1 MILAF
6 ETCQFEATSKSSFF
20 RNYEFHLKPY
30 PAQFLTK
37 CVFPYLIYGFGYST
51 FSLIICPPH
60 FHKFL
65 KMPL

>member
-6 ETCQFEATSKSSFF
+6 ETCQFEATVKSSFF

-37 CVFPYLIYGFGYST
+37 CVFGYST
-51 FSLIICPPH
+51 FSLIICPPPFSH
-60 FHKFL
+60 INSL